1 MTSSV
6 SPQREILAQAAT
18 QAFAMRGQTMD
29 VMEISSPD
37 EVEYAIH
44 LARTVSKLSPLLGNT
59 LEYRLVSLLNKQTG
73 TTLGKWQRQ
82 DPGFPDA
89 VYVGDMQPQP
99 GIELKSWFPLATE
112 ITARFKEGS
121 VNLADN
127 EIDVAVIAWL
137 PDHIIYGRPLIIDV
151 WIDSALSLAQSRD
164 NHYHNPPHYLVFE
177 PHDTSIRTVNL
188 QQTNTNGYVFQG
200 TAEQM
205 QEAEALVAS
214 WGSQGK
220 QFSSTVDYQAKI
232 QLLRNHF
239 PYRLD
244 TNFAKMDRLSHA
256 SLEVFKSAV
265 LERQL
270 HGHSIRRWAQVVRNP
285 AAQENLALLCEVT
298 GL

>member
-1 MTSSV
+1 
-6 SPQREILAQAAT
+6 
-18 QAFAMRGQTMD
+18 MD

-89 VYVGDMQPQP
+89 VYVGNIQPQP

>member
-1 MTSSV
+1 
-6 SPQREILAQAAT
+6 
-18 QAFAMRGQTMD
+18 MRGQTMD

>member
-1 MTSSV
+1 
-6 SPQREILAQAAT
+6 
-18 QAFAMRGQTMD
+18 MD

-44 LARTVSKLSPLLGNT
+44 LARTVSKLSPLIGNT
-59 LEYRLVSLLNKQTG
+59 LEYRLVSLLNQQTDIQ
-73 TTLGKWQRQ
+73 LGKWQRQ

-89 VYVGDMQPQP
+89 VYVGAMQPQP

-112 ITARFKEGS
+112 ITARFKES
-121 VNLADN
+121 SANLAHN
-127 EIDVAVIAWL
+127 AIDVAVIAWL

-177 PHDTSIRTVNL
+177 PHDTSTRAANL

-200 TAEQM
+200 TSEQM

-220 QFSSTVDYQAKI
+220 QFSSTVDYQERI
-232 QLLRNHF
+232 QLLRNRF
-239 PYRLD
+239 PFRLD
-244 TNFAKMDRLSHA
+244 TNFAKMDRISHA
-256 SLEVFKSAV
+256 SLETFKSAV
-265 LERQL
+265 LDRQL
-270 HGHSIRRWAQVVRNP
+270 HGHSIRRWAQVIRNP
-285 AAQENLALLCEVT
+285 AAKENLALLCEVT